1 MRVISTIGLM
11 LWSLYAVAEIPEW
24 YKRDI
29 ANIINGAEGVIIYK
43 VKAVN
48 LESLNGPY
56 FSYKIYTETI
66 EELKGKA
73 PKGQCYFLRSEGEW
87 KSPIK
92 IGETRVAILGIKYT
106 GECGAIEPG
115 YGAPAT
121 EDYVSLFK
129 SIIKLG
135 T

>member
-1 MRVISTIGLM
+1 MRVISIIGLM
-11 LWSLYAVAEIPEW
+11 LLSLCAFAEIPEW

-29 ANIINGAEGVIIYK
+29 ANIITEAEGVIIYK

-48 LESLNGPY
+48 LESQNGQY

-73 PKGQCYFLRSEGEW
+73 PKGQCYFLHSEGEW
-87 KSPIK
+87 KSPTK
-92 IGETRVAILGIKYT
+92 IGETRVVILGIKYT

-129 SIIKLG
+129 SIIKPG

>member
-1 MRVISTIGLM
+1 MRVISIIGLM
-11 LWSLYAVAEIPEW
+11 LLSLATVVEIPDR

-29 ANIINGAEGVIIYK
+29 ANIITGAEGVIIYK

-48 LESLNGPY
+48 LESQNGPY

-73 PKGQCYFLRSEGEW
+73 PKGQCYFLHSEGEW
-87 KSPIK
+87 KSPKK
-92 IGETRVAILGIKYT
+92 IGETGVVILGIKYT
-106 GECGAIEPG
+106 GECGAIEPD

-129 SIIKLG
+129 SIIKSG